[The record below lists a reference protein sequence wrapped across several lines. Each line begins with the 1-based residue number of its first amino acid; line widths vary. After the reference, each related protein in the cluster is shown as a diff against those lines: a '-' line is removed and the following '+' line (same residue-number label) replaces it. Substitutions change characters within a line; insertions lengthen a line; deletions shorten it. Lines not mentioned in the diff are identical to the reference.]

1 MMRALTIFAAGA
13 VGTVAVVLLIGGSTR
28 DDSDPPNGRSGLVIY
43 KDHLTGCE
51 YLARPAI
58 APLMAQLITPRMDAD
73 GRQVCRKN

>member
-1 MMRALTIFAAGA
+1 MKAAILL
-13 VGTVAVVLLIGGSTR
+13 VLLLAGCAQR
-28 DDSDPPNGRSGLVIY
+28 DDSDPPDGHSGLVIF

-58 APLMAQLITPRMDAD
+58 APLMAQVLTPRMDAQ